1 MTVWS
6 DTIGWL
12 DYVVP
17 VDGWINWYQWV
28 AGLTDITG
36 WLDDLVPM
44 DVWMA

>member
-1 MTVWS
+1 MAAWS

-28 AGLTDITG
+28 AGLTG

-44 DVWMA
+44 DVWMV